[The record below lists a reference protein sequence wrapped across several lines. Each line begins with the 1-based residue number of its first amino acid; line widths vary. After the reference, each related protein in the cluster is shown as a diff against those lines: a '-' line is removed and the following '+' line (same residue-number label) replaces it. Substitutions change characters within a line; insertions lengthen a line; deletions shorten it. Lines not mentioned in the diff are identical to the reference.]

1 MHVASW
7 PQHFSPDLA
16 MQPVIELVGPAL
28 AYTLKAFVIN
38 SVTAI
43 GDEMREAYGVEG
55 TEGFLDDP
63 GARGRASVVGP
74 GGQTL
79 ARAENDDEQLV
90 VAEIDP
96 DAVIAPKFVH
106 DTAGHYNRPELF
118 AHLFEEPPGSR

>member
-16 MQPVIELVGPAL
+16 MQPVIEIVGPAL

-55 TEGFLDDP
+55 TAGFLDDP
-63 GARGRASVVGP
+63 GSRGRASIVGP
-74 GGQTL
+74 GGQRWRGPRT
-79 ARAENDDEQLV
+79 
-90 VAEIDP
+90 
-96 DAVIAPKFVH
+96 
-106 DTAGHYNRPELF
+106 TT
-118 AHLFEEPPGSR
+118 SSS